1 MFWTDPYEMPISFY
15 VYSIVTDWY
24 NVMIA
29 EILPTL
35 SSFLEGKGPATAPV
49 IV

>member
-1 MFWTDPYEMPISFY
+1 MPTSFY
-15 VYSIVTDWY
+15 IFSIVTDWY

-29 EILPTL
+29 EILPTFSL
-35 SSFLEGKGPATAPV
+35 QESEGPATAPV